1 MRRCREFAHFA
12 GKRKMAIWV
21 LMEYV
26 RSLTDHQIPVQ
37 HFLHELVINSL
48 VLHKAYY
55 QLHQLLQYFVVSDS
69 KPLVSKHINN
79 ASQ

>member
-1 MRRCREFAHFA
+1 
-12 GKRKMAIWV
+12 MAIWV

-69 KPLVSKHINN
+69 KPLVSKRSTS